1 MKSSKESIKNCQQTI
16 IESFMS
22 SSIKNLTNNGK
33 ILCPICGK
41 KIQSLSRKLR
51 FINWPASIYIF
62 FSHIKCKKIFFEY
75 ISEDP
80 SIDNIKRIILKTPM
94 REKSL
99 KMKKMQFFE
108 NLDNFL
114 NNI

>member
-1 MKSSKESIKNCQQTI
+1 MKNPKESLKNRQQTI
-16 IESFMS
+16 IESFMNS
-22 SSIKNLTNNGK
+22 STKNIIKNGK

-62 FSHIKCKKIFFEY
+62 FSHIKCKRIFFEY
-75 ISEDP
+75 ISED
-80 SIDNIKRIILKTPM
+80 SSVEKIKEIISRTPM

-114 NNI
+114 NKI